1 PPCRSPAQR
10 SSPCF
15 SMRVSAEAAT
25 SARSSSTSRLCCN
38 WRRAARPPLAELLC
52 RAGRVCYRGLV
63 KIAVPFGARAVAADQ
78 TNILRAALEAIVPET
93 PLAVFDLDSTILS
106 NKPRQARIVREFGSA
121 RAVAALAR
129 CEPRHV
135 VSWDLRDTMRL
146 CGVPD
151 EQARELHAPLREFWL
166 ERFFTSEYCRE
177 DTAIPGASEYLR
189 RVAARHGRVL
199 YVTGRHAGMA
209 DGTLQSFRAAGFP
222 LPDRDRVQLWLKPS
236 FEENDDDWKE
246 SCQRR
251 LLDLAGVACA
261 FDH

>member
-1 PPCRSPAQR
+1 
-10 SSPCF
+10 
-15 SMRVSAEAAT
+15 M
-25 SARSSSTSRLCCN
+25 
-38 WRRAARPPLAELLC
+38 
-52 RAGRVCYRGLV
+52 

-78 TNILRAALEAIVPET
+78 TNILRAALEAIVPES

-121 RAVAALAR
+121 RGVAALAR

-177 DTAIPGASEYLR
+177 DTAIPGATEYLR

-199 YVTGRHAGMA
+199 YVTGRHAAMA

-236 FEENDDDWKE
+236 FEENDDEWKE

-261 FDH
+261 FDNEPTHVNAYKRAFPQAHVVHLDTDHSGRPVEVRSDVPSIADFRMAA